1 MKLFHCDDVL
11 NMDNDVG
18 RKINRNCGFIFTHSV
33 MLQSFSDDFSFPR
46 WVPNTPVIPV
56 NILMKAMEE
65 DVDPPEETS

>member
-46 WVPNTPVIPV
+46 
-56 NILMKAMEE
+56 
-65 DVDPPEETS
+65 